1 MYDDLFVDLFAIA
14 PNGILPTL
22 KLEKGIKDSGIF
34 VGSGQNKDSMA
45 SDLGNVIRMMASHY
59 RTLAGCPVTKR
70 AMFRKAVHV
79 AERECSF
86 ERERDR
92 LKKHMHCCKR
102 ERERERELYAAL
114 QCVSCDCFVS
124 LPPPQ
129 HLLHIDPVLAPFPP
143 PARP

>member
-34 VGSGQNKDSMA
+34 VGAGQNKDHLA
-45 SDLGNVIRMMASHY
+45 SDMGNVIRMMASHY

-102 ERERERELYAAL
+102 ERERARVVCCSAM
-114 QCVSCDCFVS
+114 CVV
-124 LPPPQ
+124 
-129 HLLHIDPVLAPFPP
+129 
-143 PARP
+143 